1 LGYRRSEV
9 DAALDVAAEALSAQ
23 RERTETQGELL
34 RSLALD
40 LETRE
45 QRVGELERVSDH
57 LAEQVVQRERQL
69 QAVRAELAE
78 AGAARGENVRA
89 LEALAVEIDDLRK
102 QARGQATRIRMSA
115 LSEAAELSDR
125 LAQLARTPGAA
136 GEGLVEAIW
145 DSVRKLGG
153 DTAEREQAPA
163 VEPSSNGHGGTA
175 GLFEGQVEVEV
186 GPLADF
192 AKLVGFE
199 DAARSIGAAADISI
213 KRFSGGRAT
222 LAMTL
227 SEPVALLH
235 ELERRSDLEFRVRD
249 TRSDRLVLDVEDE
262 PAA

>member
-1 LGYRRSEV
+1 L
-9 DAALDVAAEALSAQ
+9 DAAARALSAQ
-23 RERTETQGELL
+23 RDRNESQGGLL
-34 RSLALD
+34 RSLAFELD
-40 LETRE
+40 VCGSRIA
-45 QRVGELERVSDH
+45 ELEGVSDH
-57 LAEQVVQRERQL
+57 LAAKVVQREREL
-69 QAVRAELAE
+69 RAVRAELAE
-78 AGAARGENVRA
+78 ANAPRSESVRA
-89 LEALAVEIDDLRK
+89 LEALADEVEELQK

-115 LSEAAELSDR
+115 LREAAELSER
-125 LAQLARTPGAA
+125 LAQLASTPGTA
-136 GEGLVEAIW
+136 GHGLVEAIRE
-145 DSVRKLGG
+145 SVRKLGG
-153 DTAEREQAPA
+153 EPGGTETAAD
-163 VEPSSNGHGGTA
+163 PSTNGHRDPA

-199 DAARSIGAAADISI
+199 DAARSIDGAADISI

-249 TRSDRLVLDVEDE
+249 TRHDRLILDIEDE